1 MRSISRRSAET
12 SRSILRRIVASA
24 SRRVCSAR
32 NALTRFLRRAEVP
45 GHRFLDVLDPVP
57 AAVRRDG
64 VETDGIDAEDRFGE
78 TVGLGPVGD
87 EVVEEEFA
95 ARLVNAGPPCGRR

>member
-1 MRSISRRSAET
+1 MFGAQR
-12 SRSILRRIVASA
+12 
-24 SRRVCSAR
+24 
-32 NALTRFLRRAEVP
+32 LTRFLRRAEVP